1 MSTDDDGQ
9 AGVIMMAFV
18 MGAITG
24 AAAALL
30 MAPAAG
36 TETRRV
42 LNEKARE
49 LDSAQSLVQLG
60 LFELRSGNPVDA
72 RRAFRAALEREPQR
86 EDAVFFLGQLAT
98 EALPAPSS
106 THPDRPGR

>member
-1 MSTDDDGQ
+1 MSTDDDGH

-49 LDSAQSLVQLG
+49 GRDKASDAARHGADFVRRQRDQLSKTIDTAIDRG
-60 LFELRSGNPVDA
+60 REAEQGA
-72 RRAFRAALEREPQR
+72 RESDPIGT
-86 EDAVFFLGQLAT
+86 EDQG
-98 EALPAPSS
+98 
-106 THPDRPGR
+106 